1 MKELLDY
8 EAIEL
13 ARREEQQKAVKAE
26 EKREGRLKAI
36 AIIGQLVVTVIT
48 GWLMISYGSW
58 LEFDRFTPPTE
69 LLTESEFR
77 ELVDGFPL
85 LAEEFGGRYSENME
99 SLTRA
104 AMEYELDRDADGVMD
119 VQVSFDLY
127 GKYERMGAHHN
138 VQTGEVTPHNTLREP
153 QELEYSGWRQ
163 HYGLEDLFK
172 GRALATKEDA
182 IYISDHTASFGVTV
196 QNPSKDFA
204 EARAEIDKL
213 LAIVRE
219 GGVE

>member
-1 MKELLDY
+1 M
-8 EAIEL
+8 IE
-13 ARREEQQKAVKAE
+13 
-26 EKREGRLKAI
+26 
-36 AIIGQLVVTVIT
+36 
-48 GWLMISYGSW
+48 YGSW

-85 LAEEFGGRYSENME
+85 LAEEFGGIYSENME
-99 SLTRA
+99 CLTRA

-119 VQVSFDLY
+119 VAVSFELY
-127 GKYERMGAHHN
+127 GKYWSMGAHQN

-182 IYISDHTASFGVTV
+182 IYIFDHTASFGVTV
-196 QNPSKDFA
+196 QNPSKDFT
-204 EARAEIDKL
+204 EARAEIEKL
-213 LAIVRE
+213 LAIVRQGQAE
-219 GGVE
+219 